1 MAAAKKSTGTVQ
13 VVEFETESLTFHIL
27 GKTPFIANRMSEKAK
42 NQILFPS
49 GRKTAAEKKTSIK
62 HDPVAEFRSSP
73 YTLPGGPT
81 LIGHLATAFKA
92 AIRGAG
98 VDVPGTTKAQLGRML
113 YVEGEKIPIYGVPKL
128 FMSVTRSADIGKTP
142 DVRTRAILPEWAC
155 SIKVTFVRPY
165 LGPKVVANLLQAAG
179 LIQGVGDWRPEKGSG
194 NYGQFRICDID
205 DPDYLRIIET
215 GGREAQEA
223 AMISAQPYDGDTQ
236 DLMDWFVNEAEERNV
251 KVTV

>member
-1 MAAAKKSTGTVQ
+1 MAAAKKSIGTVD
-13 VVEFETESLTFHIL
+13 VVEFATETLTFHIL
-27 GKTPFIANRMSEKAK
+27 GRTPFICNRMSEKAK
-42 NQILFPS
+42 NQLLLPS

-62 HDPVAEFRSSP
+62 HDPVAEFRASP
-73 YTLPGGPT
+73 YTLPEGPA

-113 YVEGEKIPIYGVPKL
+113 YVEGEKIAIYGVPKL
-128 FMSVTRSADIGKTP
+128 FMSVTRSADINKTP
-142 DVRTRAILPEWAC
+142 DIRTRAILPEWAC

-165 LGPKVVANLLQAAG
+165 LGHRVVANLLQAAG

-205 DPDYLRIIET
+205 DPDYLRIMET

-223 AMISAQPYDGDTQ
+223 AMLAATPYDGDTQ
-236 DLMDWFVNEAEERNV
+236 DLMDWFTSEAAERNI
-251 KVTV
+251 KLTA